1 MVSINNRFGNYNVQ
15 VGQIKK
21 QTSLE
26 KTDELVEWCC
36 VNYQNLMKHRIC
48 ATKRVAETMKK
59 ILVDIHKD
67 LQPEDSEESIKNLY
81 DSKISTLLEGDE
93 GGYQHIGAMLAVGAI
108 DVVIMF
114 LTPTYNQDIQSI
126 IRLASLYDK
135 PIAINKA
142 TANLVITTL

>member
-1 MVSINNRFGNYNVQ
+1 MNGLRIAVTS
-15 VGQIKK
+15 
-21 QTSLE
+21 SLE

-81 DSKISTLLEGDE
+81 DSKISTLLEGDK
-93 GGYQHIGAMLAVGAI
+93 GGYQQIGAMLAVGAI

-114 LTPTYNQDIQSI
+114 LTSAYDQDIQSI
-126 IRLASLYDK
+126 IRLATLYDK

>member
-1 MVSINNRFGNYNVQ
+1 MSGLRIAVTS
-15 VGQIKK
+15 
-21 QTSLE
+21 SLE

-81 DSKISTLLEGDE
+81 DSKISTLLEGDK
-93 GGYQHIGAMLAVGAI
+93 GGYQQIGAMLAVGAI

-114 LTPTYNQDIQSI
+114 LAPIYDQDIQSI
-126 IRLASLYDK
+126 IRLATLYDK

>member
-1 MVSINNRFGNYNVQ
+1 MSGLRIAV
-15 VGQIKK
+15 
-21 QTSLE
+21 TASLE

-93 GGYQHIGAMLAVGAI
+93 GGYQQIGAMLAVGAI

>member
-1 MVSINNRFGNYNVQ
+1 MSGLRIAVTS
-15 VGQIKK
+15 
-21 QTSLE
+21 SLE

-81 DSKISTLLEGDE
+81 DSKISTLLEGDK
-93 GGYQHIGAMLAVGAI
+93 GGYQQIGAMLAVGAI

-114 LTPTYNQDIQSI
+114 LTSAYDQDIQSI
-126 IRLASLYDK
+126 IRLATLYDK

>member
-1 MVSINNRFGNYNVQ
+1 MSGLRIAVTS
-15 VGQIKK
+15 
-21 QTSLE
+21 SLE

-48 ATKRVAETMKK
+48 ATKHVAETMKK

-93 GGYQHIGAMLAVGAI
+93 GGYQQIGAMLAVGAI

-114 LTPTYNQDIQSI
+114 LTPTYDQDIQSI
-126 IRLASLYDK
+126 IRLATLYDK

-142 TANLVITTL
+142 TSNLVITTL

>member
-1 MVSINNRFGNYNVQ
+1 
-15 VGQIKK
+15 
-21 QTSLE
+21 
-26 KTDELVEWCC
+26 
-36 VNYQNLMKHRIC
+36 MKHRIC
-48 ATKRVAETMKK
+48 ATKRVAETMNK

-67 LQPEDSEESIKNLY
+67 LQPEDREESIKNPY

-93 GGYQHIGAMLAVGAI
+93 GGYQQIGAMLAVGAI

>member
-1 MVSINNRFGNYNVQ
+1 MSGLRIA
-15 VGQIKK
+15 I
-21 QTSLE
+21 TSSLE

-67 LQPEDSEESIKNLY
+67 LQPEDSEGSIKKRY

-93 GGYQHIGAMLAVGAI
+93 GGYQQIGAMLAVGAI

-114 LTPTYNQDIQSI
+114 LTPAYDQDIQSI
-126 IRLASLYDK
+126 IRLATLYDK

>member
-1 MVSINNRFGNYNVQ
+1 MSGLRIAVTS
-15 VGQIKK
+15 
-21 QTSLE
+21 SLE

-81 DSKISTLLEGDE
+81 DSKISTLLEGNE
-93 GGYQHIGAMLAVGAI
+93 GGYQQIGAMLAVGAI
-108 DVVIMF
+108 DVIIMF
-114 LTPTYNQDIQSI
+114 LTPTYDQDIQSI
-126 IRLASLYDK
+126 IRLATLYDK
-135 PIAINKA
+135 QIAINKA

>member
-1 MVSINNRFGNYNVQ
+1 MSELRIAV
-15 VGQIKK
+15 
-21 QTSLE
+21 TASLE

-93 GGYQHIGAMLAVGAI
+93 GGYQQIGAMLAVGAI

>member
-1 MVSINNRFGNYNVQ
+1 MSELRIAV
-15 VGQIKK
+15 
-21 QTSLE
+21 TASLE

-93 GGYQHIGAMLAVGAI
+93 GGYQQIGALLAVGAI

>member
-1 MVSINNRFGNYNVQ
+1 MSGLRIAVTS
-15 VGQIKK
+15 
-21 QTSLE
+21 SLE

-93 GGYQHIGAMLAVGAI
+93 GGYQQIGALLAVGAI

-114 LTPTYNQDIQSI
+114 LAPTYDQDIQSI
-126 IRLASLYDK
+126 IRLATLYDK

>member
-1 MVSINNRFGNYNVQ
+1 MSGLRIAVTS
-15 VGQIKK
+15 
-21 QTSLE
+21 SLE
-26 KTDELVEWCC
+26 KTDELAEWCC

-93 GGYQHIGAMLAVGAI
+93 GGYQQIGALLAVGAI

-114 LTPTYNQDIQSI
+114 LAPTYDQDIQSI
-126 IRLASLYDK
+126 IRLATLYDK

>member
-1 MVSINNRFGNYNVQ
+1 MSGLRIAVTS
-15 VGQIKK
+15 
-21 QTSLE
+21 SLE

-81 DSKISTLLEGDE
+81 DSKISTLLEGDK
-93 GGYQHIGAMLAVGAI
+93 GGYQQIGAMLAVGAI

-114 LTPTYNQDIQSI
+114 LAPTYDQDIQSI
-126 IRLASLYDK
+126 IRLATLYDK

>member
-1 MVSINNRFGNYNVQ
+1 MSELRIAV
-15 VGQIKK
+15 
-21 QTSLE
+21 TASLE

-36 VNYQNLMKHRIC
+36 VNYQNLMKYRIC

-93 GGYQHIGAMLAVGAI
+93 GGYQQIGAMLAVGAI

>member
-1 MVSINNRFGNYNVQ
+1 MSGLRIA
-15 VGQIKK
+15 I
-21 QTSLE
+21 TSSLE

-93 GGYQHIGAMLAVGAI
+93 GGYQQIGAMLAVGAI

-114 LTPTYNQDIQSI
+114 LAPTYDQDIQSI
-126 IRLASLYDK
+126 IRLATLYDK